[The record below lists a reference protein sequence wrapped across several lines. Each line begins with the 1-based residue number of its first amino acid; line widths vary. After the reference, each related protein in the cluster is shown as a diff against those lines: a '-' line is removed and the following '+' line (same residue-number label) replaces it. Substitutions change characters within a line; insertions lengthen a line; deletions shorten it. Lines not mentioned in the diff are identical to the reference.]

1 MSVSALASPSS
12 FAPGERC
19 CFSFRAP
26 GAAPVLA
33 YLYVPTGLSASTR
46 VVVVMHGTMRNA
58 HEYIDGWTA
67 WAEHNDHVIL
77 APRFHRAGWPGSRSY
92 HLGNVLRDGARTH
105 ESSWAFTTVEA
116 LHDRVRSELC
126 LDDPSFALWGH
137 SAGGQFVHRF
147 LLFRPHARIRAAIAA
162 GCGWFTVPD
171 LGTRFPYGLRHP
183 VLGFGEDDALRYV
196 RTPLTIMRG
205 TLDTVRDA
213 HLRTSRA
220 AEAQGRN
227 RYERAGHAHRAARRL
242 DPSSSWRLTDV
253 PGVGH
258 DWTAMAPV
266 AQAILEER

>member
-1 MSVSALASPSS
+1 MSVSALVRPSSS
-12 FAPGERC
+12 FAPCERC
-19 CFSFRAP
+19 CFRFRAP
-26 GAAPVLA
+26 GVAPVLA
-33 YLYVPTGLSASTR
+33 YVYVPTGLSASTR
-46 VVVVMHGTMRNA
+46 VVVIMHGTMRNA
-58 HEYIDGWTA
+58 HEYIEGWIA
-67 WAEHNDHVIL
+67 WAEHTDHVLL
-77 APRFHRAGWPGSRSY
+77 APRFDRAGWPGSRSY
-92 HLGNVLRDGARTH
+92 HLGNVLRDGARNH
-105 ESSWAFTTVEA
+105 ESSWAFTAVEA
-116 LHDRVRSELC
+116 LHDGVRSELC
-126 LDDPSFALWGH
+126 LDDRSFALWGH

-147 LLFRPHARIRAAIAA
+147 LLFRPHTRIRAAIAA

-183 VLGFGEDDALRYV
+183 VLGFGEGEALRYV

-220 AEAQGRN
+220 AEAQGPN

-242 DPSSSWRLTDV
+242 DPGSSWRLTDV

-266 AQAILEER
+266 AQAILG